1 MLKFDNKTYRFLEF
15 ASRGSVI
22 AQILLNGDSK
32 YILLEGN
39 FISKVEKEIDMV
51 SFLPVSKFEK
61 VEDVWHKGRTSM
73 KIGRFLRKFLNE
85 YSIISYDIDDVM
97 IEKFVNTFK
106 SYFSRDTSKLK
117 IVEGTDILKYYQ
129 EDSYHTNG
137 GRYGSLWNSC
147 MRQYERNKF
156 MKLYADNID
165 KVKMLVFFDD
175 NEKIRARALL
185 WDGVRDHNDKD
196 VRYKFMDRIYS
207 YYDHDVDFFKDWAKE
222 NGYITKWEQSAKSER
237 DFDLGDKVHSRM
249 SLYVKL
255 ENTEQDYFPYLDT
268 FKFYNVDKK
277 RFSNADG
284 FKFDY
289 VLIQSNGATER
300 EEEEPE
306 EEPEYWGDDDDDDD
320 QF

>member
-1 MLKFDNKTYRFLEF
+1 MLKFDNEMYRFLEF

-22 AQILLNGDSK
+22 AQVLMNGDSK
-32 YILLEGN
+32 LLVMEGN
-39 FISKVEKEIDMV
+39 FISKLEKEIDMV

-85 YSIISYDIDDVM
+85 YSIKNYEIDDTQ
-97 IEKFVNTFK
+97 IEKFVNIFK

-117 IVEGTDILKYYQ
+117 IVEGSDILKYYQ
-129 EDSYHTNG
+129 EDSYHMNG

-147 MRQYERNKF
+147 MRQSERNKF
-156 MKLYADNID
+156 MKLYADNVG

-185 WDGVRDHNDKD
+185 WEGVREHNDKD
-196 VRYKFMDRIYS
+196 ARYKFMDRIYS
-207 YYDHDVDFFKDWAKE
+207 FYDHDVDFFKDWAKD
-222 NGYITKWEQSAKSER
+222 NGYITKWEQSAKSEK
-237 DFDLGDKVHSRM
+237 DFDLGDRVHSRL

-255 ENTEQDYFPYLDT
+255 DNTEQEYFPYLDT
-268 FKFYNVDKK
+268 FKFYKVDKN
-277 RFSNADG
+277 RFSNSDS
-284 FKFDY
+284 FTFDY

-300 EEEEPE
+300 EEEPDE
-306 EEPEYWGDDDDDDD
+306 EEPEYWGDDDDDN
-320 QF
+320 F